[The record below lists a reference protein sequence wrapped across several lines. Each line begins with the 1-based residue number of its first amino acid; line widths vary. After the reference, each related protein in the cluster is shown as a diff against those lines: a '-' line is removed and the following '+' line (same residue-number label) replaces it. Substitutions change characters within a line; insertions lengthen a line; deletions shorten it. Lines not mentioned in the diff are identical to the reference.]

1 MGEDALKALG
11 GSSHPYF
18 RTTLGGRYVD
28 QLVGGIAHESKVGYR
43 ALTAVIQLQI
53 AKDAKLIKIGRY
65 EGAVWHLFQSPVTG
79 LGGPS
84 QPLLNALQ
92 QAGIK
97 VVIH

>member
-1 MGEDALKALG
+1 M
-11 GSSHPYF
+11 YF
-18 RTTLGGRYVD
+18 PTSLGGRYVD
-28 QLVGGIAHESKVGYR
+28 QYVGNIANESKVGYQS
-43 ALTAVIQLQI
+43 LTPGIQLQI
-53 AKDAKLIKIGRY
+53 AKDAELVQTRKVD
-65 EGAVWHLFQSPVTG
+65 GATWHFFTSPVTE